1 MLFQCGL
8 FLWLGFLASY
18 FLDSG
23 AAMYKEIFSV
33 SLVLF
38 SVIDILGSLPIVVD
52 IKNRT
57 GTLQSVKTT
66 LTAGLLMVAF
76 LFIGDAILHLFGT
89 DVNSFAIAG
98 AIVILLIGLEMV
110 LGINLF
116 KHDPESSDTTSVVP
130 LAFPLIAGAGTL
142 TTILSLKSEFSQA
155 SILCGII
162 INLGIVYG
170 ALKTCGWI
178 EKKLGSGGL
187 SVLRKVFG
195 IVLLS
200 IAIKLLRSNLIG

>member
-1 MLFQCGL
+1 MFKDIL
-8 FLWLGFLASY
+8 
-18 FLDSG
+18 
-23 AAMYKEIFSV
+23 SV

-38 SVIDILGSLPIVVD
+38 SVIDILGSLPVVVD
-52 IKNRT
+52 IKNRA
-57 GTLQSVKTT
+57 GNLQAIKTT
-66 LTAGLLMVAF
+66 LAAGLLMLLF
-76 LFIGDAILHLFGT
+76 LIIGDSILHLLGT

-116 KHDPESSDTTSVVP
+116 KQNPDETDTTSIVP

-142 TTILSLKSEFSQA
+142 TTILSLKSEFSQS
-155 SILCGII
+155 SIMAGIV
-162 INLGIVYG
+162 INLAIVYG
-170 ALKTCGWI
+170 VLKSCGWI
-178 EKKLGSGGL
+178 ERRLGHGGL

-200 IAIKLLRSNLIG
+200 IAVRLLRTNLLEQI